1 MVKPAMRREAAEYLQ
16 KSYEVGLRRI
26 CGLLQMARSPF
37 YHKPTERGDA
47 ALRQALKE
55 AAMRRRR

>member
-1 MVKPAMRREAAEYLQ
+1 MRREAAEYLQ